1 MKEKTMNKEYKH
13 LAVALALSLFFVML
27 ISCAPI
33 APAQP
38 AQEAAEEPAAEEPA
52 EASEEMAEEPAAE
65 ESEEMAEEVA
75 LEMWHFAANKD
86 PVYNEE
92 WIPGYAEVEPNVTI
106 TTNLIPKDAYNQT
119 VAAALI
125 AGEAPALIHGLP
137 LGEPLEFWNNDQIV
151 DLGPHIDDEWLDA
164 LYPSS
169 IDYLTIDDKVLSMSF
184 ATNNVQVFY
193 NKDRFEEL
201 GIETPIETMD
211 DMRAAVEL
219 LRENGYGGALYW
231 AQANDHA
238 PTPFFNWGQQMYP
251 DEFEAADRG
260 DGRWDSP
267 EFVALMEE
275 IDSYSDIWMDGI
287 ASLSLNESVN
297 LFASGDASIYIIGN
311 WAINAIVDSEPEF
324 EIDTFP
330 VPALNDQTEPAA
342 FGSMAGTWM
351 VSSQV
356 PEAEQQAAIDFLRW
370 VTLNQQGGLV
380 RAIGLCPAGEAGE
393 EALTD
398 AKYLA
403 QTLCDNQATAVP
415 RDIFDRAARDSM
427 AAVIQGMLNDQA
439 SPEEVMAAA
448 QEAKEKAQ

>member
-1 MKEKTMNKEYKH
+1 MNEEYKRFSV
-13 LAVALALSLFFVML
+13 LLILSLLVVLL
-27 ISCAPI
+27 ISCVPV
-33 APAQP
+33 APAP
-38 AQEAAEEPAAEEPA
+38 PAAEEPA
-52 EASEEMAEEPAAE
+52 QAPAEMAEEPAAE
-65 ESEEMAEEVA
+65 EPEEMAEEPAVEEPEEMAEEVA
-75 LEMWHFAANKD
+75 IEMWHFAANKD

-92 WIPGYAEVEPNVTI
+92 WIPAYAEVEPNVKI

-125 AGEAPALIHGLP
+125 GGEAPALIHGLP
-137 LGEPLEFWNNDQIV
+137 LGEPLEFWNNAQIV
-151 DLGPHIDDEWLDA
+151 DLGPHMDDEWRSA

-201 GIETPIETMD
+201 GIEAPIETMA

-238 PTPFFNWGQQMYP
+238 PTLFFNWGQQMYP

-260 DGRWDSP
+260 DGRWDIP
-267 EFVALMEE
+267 EFVDLMEE
-275 IDSYSDIWMDGI
+275 INSYSDIWMDGI
-287 ASLSLNESVN
+287 ASLSLDESVN
-297 LFASGDASIYIIGN
+297 LFASGEASIYIIGN
-311 WAINAIVDSEPEF
+311 WAINAIVNSEPEF

-342 FGSMAGTWM
+342 LGSMAGTWM

-393 EALTD
+393 EALSD

-403 QTLCDNQATAVP
+403 QTLCDNQATATP
-415 RDIFDRAARDSM
+415 RDIFDRAARDEM
-427 AAVIQGMLNDQA
+427 AGAIQGMLNGQA
-439 SPEEVMAAA
+439 TAEEVMAAA
-448 QEAKEKAQ
+448 QEAKERAQ